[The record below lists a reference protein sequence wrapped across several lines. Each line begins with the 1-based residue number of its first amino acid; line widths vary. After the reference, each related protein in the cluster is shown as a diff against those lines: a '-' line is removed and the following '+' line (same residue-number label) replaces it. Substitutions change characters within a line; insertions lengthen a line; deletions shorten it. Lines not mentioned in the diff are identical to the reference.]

1 MRVAITG
8 ANGVIGTIL
17 YMGLKEKFDLVGI
30 DFKDSD
36 INRDL
41 MDPTGVFDNI
51 DVVIHLAGNPNNI
64 DTFENLLTPNILMC

>member
-17 YMGLKEKFDLVGI
+17 YMGLKENFDLVGI

-51 DVVIHLAGNPNNI
+51 DVVIHLAGNPNNM